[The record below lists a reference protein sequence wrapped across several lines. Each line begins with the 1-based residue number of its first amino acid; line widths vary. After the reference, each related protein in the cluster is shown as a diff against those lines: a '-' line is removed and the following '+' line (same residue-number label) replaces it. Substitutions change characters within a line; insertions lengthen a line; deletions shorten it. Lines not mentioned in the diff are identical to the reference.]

1 VLTIKLQHKDA
12 LLLVHAALHRT
23 LSMQHELKAFLDSL
37 TAVSTLLDLVTSLEY
52 LGHYKN

>member
-1 VLTIKLQHKDA
+1 VLTIKLQHIDA